1 MEPVLRDAT
10 LADAQFL
17 FDLRTDHD
25 VVAASA
31 AHPPVDFAQH
41 LLWLECAIQDPDR
54 RLFIIEAEDY
64 APDEHG
70 DEVFTPLKIG
80 QCRLDLIDYGRSAE
94 VSIALIRAARGH
106 GIGTAA
112 LKILALAAASLGIRW
127 LEAVIKETNHA
138 SRKAF
143 LKAGYSVEEIK
154 DGVVHMGYKCGS

>member
-1 MEPVLRDAT
+1 MEPILRAAT

-17 FDLRTDHD
+17 FDLRTDPD
-25 VVAASA
+25 VATASA
-31 AHPPVDFAQH
+31 AHPPVDLAQH
-41 LLWLECAIQDPDR
+41 LLWLESAINAQDR
-54 RLFIIEAEDY
+54 LLFIIE
-64 APDEHG
+64 G
-70 DEVFTPLKIG
+70 DQGLHLMPIG

-94 VSIALIRAARGH
+94 VSIALIRSARGH

-154 DGVVHMGYKCGS
+154 DGIVHMGLKC